1 MSVTHILITDHP
13 MSQRGMSHSDADQ
26 TDHPMYIVGKIVSAP
41 TNGQGAFLRS
51 PSLTSSCPSSPSW
64 TNFRKLFA
72 LSQEPTRS
80 SLQWQT
86 MVAYLSF
93 SSTFS
98 LFTSGSNYMV
108 ISTCTTCAFLMFLP
122 EPLFRA
128 AEKEWIAFIE
138 SLTDILIQVDPQLP
152 PLPPKDLIHR
162 IYRDVGLLSFSLPLF
177 SPLPLDSFQ
186 QRQDP
191 LQTSL
196 FCLLFKNRQKRHL
209 CRL

>member
-1 MSVTHILITDHP
+1 MSVTHTLITDHP
-13 MSQRGMSHSDADQ
+13 TSRRGMSRSDADQ

-51 PSLTSSCPSSPSW
+51 PSLTSSFPSSPSR
-64 TNFRKLFA
+64 TNFSRTYKI
-72 LSQEPTRS
+72 LSAMTDNGS
-80 SLQWQT
+80 IS
-86 MVAYLSF
+86 LSF
-93 SSTFS
+93 SSPFS